1 MKRNNMSRTCKV
13 IKSYA
18 STYPDPIKVKKGDIL
33 KVGNKESDWNG
44 WTWCTDQN
52 GKSGWLPDSYIKKDG
67 SNCTVL
73 CDYEATELT
82 VNIGEELIVE
92 KEESGWLWCI
102 NKEGLRGWIP
112 SENVKF

>member
-1 MKRNNMSRTCKV
+1 MFGLPKTCKV

-18 STYPDPIKVKKGDIL
+18 SAYPDPIKVKKGETL
-33 KVGNKESDWNG
+33 KIGKKESDWSG

-67 SNCTVL
+67 SICTVL

-82 VNIGEELIVE
+82 VNIGESLVVE
-92 KEESGWLWCI
+92 KEESGWFWCR
-102 NKEGLRGWIP
+102 NKEGLRGWVP
-112 SENVKF
+112 SENVRLRP